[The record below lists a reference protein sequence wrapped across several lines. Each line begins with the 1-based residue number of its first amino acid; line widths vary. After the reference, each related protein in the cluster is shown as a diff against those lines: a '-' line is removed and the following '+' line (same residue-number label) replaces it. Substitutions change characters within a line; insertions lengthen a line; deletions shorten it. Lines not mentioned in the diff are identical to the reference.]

1 MLNVREIVAATLC
14 APLAVILLNGCAG
27 PVTEADRQLASKFDH
42 ELYLA
47 GRNTPA
53 EYAVNQMCSNVLN
66 TMLLKEELVPRD
78 PMRYQT
84 ARERLKTL
92 EEDIRKGFE
101 WPEKQP
107 PRVNIPF
114 SRAPI
119 VVDGRADEPA
129 WQEAL
134 TFHDEY
140 PISSRRKMESGACWK
155 ILWDAEFIYGFFNM
169 PQKTFQVVR
178 ERLWLGDAVEWFIGS
193 GIRFRT
199 YWEIVV
205 GTDGSVYD
213 ALGQNNRW
221 GAYIVTPTESIR
233 GLKTAVRQDENGYQ
247 VEIAIPWREIPGYEH
262 GNLPR
267 PGEQIN
273 FTLIRCRKGRQSAC
287 HPLLYT
293 GHNIRGHLTG
303 LLTKE
308 AAAGHVSDK

>member
-114 SRAPI
+114 TRAPI

-178 ERLWLGDAVEWFIGS
+178 ERLWLGGCRRVVHRFGNPVPHLLGDCRGDRRQRVRCTGAEQSLGS
-193 GIRFRT
+193 LYCDSDGIHPG
-199 YWEIVV
+199 I
-205 GTDGSVYD
+205 
-213 ALGQNNRW
+213 
-221 GAYIVTPTESIR
+221 
-233 GLKTAVRQDENGYQ
+233 ENGGP
-247 VEIAIPWREIPGYEH
+247 AR
-262 GNLPR
+262 
-267 PGEQIN
+267 
-273 FTLIRCRKGRQSAC
+273 
-287 HPLLYT
+287 
-293 GHNIRGHLTG
+293 
-303 LLTKE
+303 
-308 AAAGHVSDK
+308 